1 MKTKLIAKRGKKIV
15 KWGPGYVIFVTR
27 EIRDLG
33 WDDKTFVRVSVIED
47 EGRKKKI
54 LIEEMG
60 RV

>member
-15 KWGPGYVIFVTR
+15 KWGPGYVVFVTK

-47 EGRKKKI
+47 DKKKKL